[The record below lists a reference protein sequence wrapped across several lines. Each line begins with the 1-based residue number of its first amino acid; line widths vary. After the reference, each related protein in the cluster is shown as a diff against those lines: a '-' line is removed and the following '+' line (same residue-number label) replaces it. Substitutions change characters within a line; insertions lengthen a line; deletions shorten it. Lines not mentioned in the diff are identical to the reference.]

1 MFVVFN
7 NIDTLKI
14 HDMRQ
19 SVVFNNGEV
28 EERCILTLPI
38 ENYERETI
46 DILKKYL
53 NTGDGTNYTLGLKDS
68 QESEVFKEFTFQGL
82 VNIEWVAPENSIDG
96 EPAFMA
102 CTRELIF

>member
-7 NIDTLKI
+7 NTDTLKV

-19 SVVFNNGEV
+19 SVVYNNGEV

-38 ENYERETI
+38 ENYGRDTV
-46 DILKKYL
+46 DTLKKYF
-53 NTGDGTNYTLGLKDS
+53 NTGDGTEFTLGLKD
-68 QESEVFKEFTFQGL
+68 EADGDVFKEFKFPGL
-82 VNIEWVAPENSIDG
+82 VNIEWVAPENSITG
-96 EPAFMA
+96 EPVFMA